1 MKIILK
7 DFGYFLGTNEDTFK
21 IKQNDKLL
29 KEIPFENVH
38 EIVIGTRNAV
48 SVDALAWAS
57 LYRIGV
63 VITLHN
69 GKPLA
74 VLHSIK
80 DMANVKTRLN
90 QFRAYESRKG
100 LEIAKK
106 VLIQKLKNENNLLK
120 HYNLK
125 SYEQNRKLPSLEE
138 IRNVHGE
145 KITQALR
152 LKLHVIEENFSKY
165 YYAQMF
171 PLLPKWLRILKRVGR
186 NAVEPY
192 NNLLNLSYEVLE
204 WKILKSCLKSKLE
217 LYLGFLHSVQYG
229 KPSLVLDLIEPFRPY
244 IIHFLMH
251 YSKTLT
257 SKDFQKHYIIKDHYP
272 RYFLKHK
279 TAWNL
284 IETIN
289 KQLFEAYLPMQR
301 NRKHGKQMSFE
312 TFIDEYVSSIAGHLN
327 ANKPIKREFPSYSMF
342 SFKNYELCL

>member
-7 DFGYFLGTNEDTFK
+7 DFGAFLGTNEDSFK
-21 IKQNDKLL
+21 IKKNDKTI
-29 KEIPFENVH
+29 KEIPFENTN
-38 EIVIGTRNAV
+38 EIVIGTRNCV

-57 LYRIGV
+57 LYNIDV
-63 VITLHN
+63 VVTLHN

-100 LEIAKK
+100 LEIAKT
-106 VLIQKLKNENNLLK
+106 VLIQKIKVENNLLK
-120 HYNLK
+120 HYNCK
-125 SYEQNRKLPSLEE
+125 SYEQNAKLPSIGE
-138 IRNVHGE
+138 IKNVHGE
-145 KITQALR
+145 KITQTLR
-152 LKLHVIEENFSKY
+152 LRLHMLEERFSKY
-165 YYAQMF
+165 YYAQIF
-171 PLLPKWLRILKRVGR
+171 PLLPKWLRILKRISR

-192 NNLLNLSYEVLE
+192 NNLLNLSYEILE
-204 WKILKSCLKSKLE
+204 WKILKACIKTKLE

-257 SKDFQKHYIIKDHYP
+257 SKDFQKHYIIKDKYP
-272 RYFLKHK
+272 RYFLKHE

-284 IETIN
+284 IENIN
-289 KQLFEAYLPMQR
+289 KQLFEAYIPLQR
-301 NRKHGKQMSFE
+301 NRKHGKQMIFE
-312 TFIDEYVSSIAGHLN
+312 TFIDEYVSSIAGYIN
-327 ANKPIKREFPSYSMF
+327 NNKPIKSDFPSYSLF
-342 SFKNYELCL
+342 SFKN